1 MKGYIIAIV
10 LVLLLAVMNV
20 CFLGCDG
27 GGGTDAG
34 MMCTSTDS
42 TATCGDVQYE
52 IHR

>member
-20 CFLGCDG
+20 CFLGCS
-27 GGGTDAG
+27 AG
-34 MMCTSTDS
+34 ETGAGAGCTSTDS